1 MKDFILSVHV
11 IPDSRESE
19 VKGLDEWSHSL
30 KVKVR
35 GKAMKGKANTE
46 LEKKF
51 NRPFEIKNDLLLMD
65 GKVIMIDG
73 SDSIK
78 MPLEVFVD
86 CEGYMGINP
95 EIELLALVSDYLAYY
110 KKVEEK

>member
-1 MKDFILSVHV
+1 MKMSAD
-11 IPDSRESE
+11 E
-19 VKGLDEWSHSL
+19 VKTFLI
-30 KVKVR
+30 
-35 GKAMKGKANTE
+35 TE